1 MSTNNNLQMK
11 KVIDNA
17 EKLQDDLFNL
27 ADLTQIALKNEID
40 EMRKIRENTEIDNNT
55 AKQAFES
62 FAQKATQLFNILS
75 TVLKSMKEMESS
87 VVRNVH

>member
-1 MSTNNNLQMK
+1 MNTTHNLQMK

-17 EKLQDDLFNL
+17 KKLQDDLFNL

-62 FAQKATQLFNILS
+62 FDQKANQLFNILS
-75 TVLKSMKEMESS
+75 TVLK
-87 VVRNVH
+87 

>member
-1 MSTNNNLQMK
+1 MNTTHNLQMK

-17 EKLQDDLFNL
+17 KKLQDDLFNL

-55 AKQAFES
+55 ENKLL
-62 FAQKATQLFNILS
+62 KALTRRLTSYLTYYLQY
-75 TVLKSMKEMESS
+75 
-87 VVRNVH
+87 